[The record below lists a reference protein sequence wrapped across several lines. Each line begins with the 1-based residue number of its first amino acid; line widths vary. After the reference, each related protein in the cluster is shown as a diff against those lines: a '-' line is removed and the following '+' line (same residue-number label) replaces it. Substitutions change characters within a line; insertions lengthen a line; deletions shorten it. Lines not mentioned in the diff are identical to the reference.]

1 MADFRLGRLKFKW
14 RGDWVASTKLY
25 LIDDIVKFGANSMF
39 VLPITPPQ
47 LRELFYG
54 DLSNWDIHTEGL
66 RHRGEWQG
74 GTGQQGQN
82 LNTYYK
88 INDVVKYGN
97 SQYRCIEGHTS
108 SANIDFAKWS
118 LYAEGLKFEDTY
130 VNTTAYQLGDIVTFG
145 GYSYIALQN
154 STGIAPNTDG
164 TAWAVISTGFSA
176 QGVYT
181 TSEVYEAW

>member
-14 RGDWVASTKLY
+14 RGDWVASTAY
-25 LIDDIVKFGANSMF
+25 VIDDIVKFGANSY
-39 VLPITPPQ
+39 VCTTNHTSAAA
-47 LRELFYG
+47 EASFYG

-97 SQYRCIEGHTS
+97 SQYR
-108 SANIDFAKWS
+108 
-118 LYAEGLKFEDTY
+118 
-130 VNTTAYQLGDIVTFG
+130 
-145 GYSYIALQN
+145 
-154 STGIAPNTDG
+154 
-164 TAWAVISTGFSA
+164 
-176 QGVYT
+176 
-181 TSEVYEAW
+181 